1 MSCNE
6 TLRKPRSPGPWVNEE
21 TCTCGAH
28 YRRSRYGISWK
39 MGVDLV
45 RATNGGF
52 EGGGGYRSKGP
63 VLWAMRVI
71 KLDAWYNYHRDC
83 VPF

>member
-1 MSCNE
+1 
-6 TLRKPRSPGPWVNEE
+6 
-21 TCTCGAH
+21 
-28 YRRSRYGISWK
+28 

-63 VLWAMRVI
+63 VLWAMRVL